1 MKDYLESWHLEFDI
15 LNFTVNNGN
24 VLTVVSFTQKFV
36 KNQVKHL
43 QCFGLYGWFQQFK
56 RFKEFKFNNDDTSR
70 RIQHVDWTSIRH
82 ANVKL
87 RYLILLYTIIILL
100 LFLKAFIIHLYENW
114 MYLNWMSIRFPRVIL
129 YTLNLRPVSR
139 GYKNIQT
146 FFSVDIFCELWIGL
160 YSLGS
165 YPVVETYSKL
175 MII

>member
-1 MKDYLESWHLEFDI
+1 MNLDI
-15 LNFTVNNGN
+15 LNFTSWILLLIMGN

-56 RFKEFKFNNDDTSR
+56 RLKEFKFNNDDTSR

-87 RYLILLYTIIILL
+87 RWLILLYTIIFLL
-100 LFLKAFIIHLYENW
+100 LFLKAFIIHLYKNW
-114 MYLNWMSIRFPRVIL
+114 LYLNWMSIRFPRVIL
-129 YTLNLRPVSR
+129 CTLNLRPVSR

-146 FFSVDIFCELWIGL
+146 FFSVDIFCELRIGL

>member
-1 MKDYLESWHLEFDI
+1 MNFDT
-15 LNFTVNNGN
+15 LNFTVNNGECFN
-24 VLTVVSFTQKFV
+24 CYFIQPKVR

-56 RFKEFKFNNDDTSR
+56 RLKEFKFNNDDTSR

-87 RYLILLYTIIILL
+87 QWLIHLYIIIIILL
-100 LFLKAFIIHLYENW
+100 LFLKAFIIHLYKNW
-114 MYLNWMSIRFPRVIL
+114 LYLNWMSIRFPRVIL
-129 YTLNLRPVSR
+129 CTLNLRPVSR

-146 FFSVDIFCELWIGL
+146 FFSVDIFCELRIGL

>member
-1 MKDYLESWHLEFDI
+1 M
-15 LNFTVNNGN
+15 GN

-56 RFKEFKFNNDDTSR
+56 RLKEFKFNNDDTSR

-87 RYLILLYTIIILL
+87 RWLILLYTIIFLL
-100 LFLKAFIIHLYENW
+100 LFLKAFIIHLYKNW
-114 MYLNWMSIRFPRVIL
+114 LYLNWMSIRFPRVIL
-129 YTLNLRPVSR
+129 CTLNLRPVSR

-146 FFSVDIFCELWIGL
+146 FFSADIFCELRIGL

>member
-1 MKDYLESWHLEFDI
+1 MNLDI
-15 LNFTVNNGN
+15 LNFTSWILLLIMGN

-56 RFKEFKFNNDDTSR
+56 RLKEFKFNNDDTSR

-87 RYLILLYTIIILL
+87 RWLILLYTIIFLL
-100 LFLKAFIIHLYENW
+100 LFLKAFIIHLYKNW
-114 MYLNWMSIRFPRVIL
+114 LYLNWMSIRFPRVIL
-129 YTLNLRPVSR
+129 CTLNLRPMSR

-146 FFSVDIFCELWIGL
+146 FFSVDIFCELRIGL

>member
-1 MKDYLESWHLEFDI
+1 M
-15 LNFTVNNGN
+15 GN

-43 QCFGLYGWFQQFK
+43 QCCGLYGWFQQFK
-56 RFKEFKFNNDDTSR
+56 RLKEFKFNNDDTSR

-87 RYLILLYTIIILL
+87 RCLILLYTIIILL
-100 LFLKAFIIHLYENW
+100 LFLKAFIIHLYKNW
-114 MYLNWMSIRFPRVIL
+114 LYLNWMSIRFPRVIL
-129 YTLNLRPVSR
+129 CTLNLRPVSR

-146 FFSVDIFCELWIGL
+146 FFSVDIFCELRIGL

>member
-1 MKDYLESWHLEFDI
+1 MNLDI
-15 LNFTVNNGN
+15 LNFTSWILLLIMGN

-56 RFKEFKFNNDDTSR
+56 RLKEFKFNNDDTSR

-87 RYLILLYTIIILL
+87 RWLILLYTIIFLL
-100 LFLKAFIIHLYENW
+100 LFLKAFIIHLYKNW
-114 MYLNWMSIRFPRVIL
+114 LYLNWMSIRFPRVIL
-129 YTLNLRPVSR
+129 CTLNLRPLSR

-146 FFSVDIFCELWIGL
+146 FFSVDIFCELRIGL